1 MTSREKLKDLLING
15 TSNLLILGCRG
26 LGKST
31 FITETIVPEMENTIY
46 FQLMGV
52 GGGDAEELKLYLVD
66 ECNDHLNLP
75 EEVTPANLKSIIKKH
90 KITLV
95 LDEWEMLTEK
105 DLMAFIL
112 ELLEQKTRIILIG
125 FHQFAQLVTNKSHL
139 ALIEQYFPPNQI
151 FQMPPFTAKEAF
163 ELINDS
169 GLVLT
174 DEAKNLLCQE
184 TRGHG
189 RYLDMFLIRLRMN
202 YSGETITESHIKDSI
217 DNVKKSIYWGN
228 TRIESLPEMELI
240 PCQKIGL

>member
-46 FQLMGV
+46 FQLQGL

-95 LDEWEMLTEK
+95 LDEWEMLTKK

-125 FHQFAQLVTNKSHL
+125 LYKLERVIKNESQLAQITP
-139 ALIEQYFPPNQI
+139 YFPRSQT
-151 FQMPPFTAKEAF
+151 FQMPAFTGKEAI
-163 ELINDS
+163 EIINNS
-169 GLVLT
+169 GLVIT
-174 DEAKNLLCQE
+174 DEAKNLLCRE
-184 TRGHG
+184 TKGHG
-189 RYLDMFLIRLRMN
+189 RYLDVFLIHLRSE
-202 YSGETITESHIKDSI
+202 YSHETITESHIKGLI
-217 DNVKKSIYWGN
+217 DKVEKSINWCSLM
-228 TRIESLPEMELI
+228 IDCLPEI
-240 PCQKIGL
+240 KWS

>member
-125 FHQFAQLVTNKSHL
+125 LHQLGQLITDKSQLAQM
-139 ALIEQYFPPNQI
+139 ARYFTPNQT

-163 ELINDS
+163 DLMNDS
-169 GLVLT
+169 GLVLS

-189 RYLDMFLIRLRMN
+189 RYLDMFLIRLRMK

-217 DNVKKSIYWGN
+217 DNVRKSINWGG
-228 TRIESLPEMELI
+228 TKIESLPEMELI
-240 PCQKIGL
+240 CQKIGR

>member
-15 TSNLLILGCRG
+15 TNNLLILGCRG

-125 FHQFAQLVTNKSHL
+125 LHQLGQLITDKSQLAQMTR
-139 ALIEQYFPPNQI
+139 YFTPNQI

-163 ELINDS
+163 DLMNDS
-169 GLVLT
+169 GLVFT

-217 DNVKKSIYWGN
+217 DNVKKAIYWGN